1 MAWCVTDQA
10 PAGGFGRPMK
20 VGKEE
25 MMGTLAAVEQW
36 VSMVGCITCPPRDL
50 IAGLHYHTQQWG
62 GARAWSPHTGY
73 VTK

>member
-25 MMGTLAAVEQW
+25 MMGTLKNFGNKILGNFGLSTDNFQMTPQDGGGYSVNFVQNQ
-36 VSMVGCITCPPRDL
+36 DL
-50 IAGLHYHTQQWG
+50 NKG
-62 GARAWSPHTGY
+62 G
-73 VTK
+73 